1 MDAQPESSHGVYGRE
16 HVSKIGVIP
25 AMVLLLR
32 MVAKSCTKRMVETI
46 KHHGMFTIYQLQ
58 DFATILWRSVMSY
71 NE

>member
-1 MDAQPESSHGVYGRE
+1 MDAQPESSHGVSGHE
-16 HVSKIGVIP
+16 NVSKIAVLP

-46 KHHGMFTIYQLQ
+46 KNHGMFTIYQLQ
-58 DFATILWRSVMSY
+58 DFATILCREVMSY